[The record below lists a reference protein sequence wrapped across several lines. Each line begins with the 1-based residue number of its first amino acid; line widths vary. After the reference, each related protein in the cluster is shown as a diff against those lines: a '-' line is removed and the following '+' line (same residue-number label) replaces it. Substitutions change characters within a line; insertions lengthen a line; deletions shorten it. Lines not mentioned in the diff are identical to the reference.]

1 MSRIRGINTNLEKK
15 ITHELDKKKVK
26 LKKSKEDWF
35 WGTGRGYSQNV
46 WRGSIFRVIA
56 VLIIIVGLI
65 IYLLIKKFYG

>member
-1 MSRIRGINTNLEKK
+1 MENKKAKENLAEFE
-15 ITHELDKKKVK
+15 ILVDKKKVK